1 MNSSTRLSWV
11 PLLAM
16 AGLFAAPLAA
26 QADSPRFEF
35 TPFVGGRMGGSFD
48 VTAAD
53 GTSSSADLDAGASFG
68 LDLGLYRDD
77 RSFYEL
83 LYSTQTTSFDST
95 DPLLDRVD
103 LRVDYLQFG
112 GTAFFPQDSD
122 HFMPYLS
129 LTIGATL
136 MEPDS
141 GAYDS
146 ETRFSGSIGGG
157 FRIPFNDNVSL
168 NLGVRGYLTLLDSD
182 SSLFCV
188 SDSGEAGC
196 LLRSSGS
203 TFFQAEGML
212 GLSVRF

>member
-1 MNSSTRLSWV
+1 MNSTIRLSWV
-11 PLLAM
+11 SLLAM
-16 AGLFAAPLAA
+16 AALFATPLAA

-35 TPFVGGRMGGSFD
+35 TPFVGGRMGGGFD

-53 GTSSSADLDAGASFG
+53 GTSSSVDLDAGMSFG
-68 LDLGLYRDD
+68 IDLGLYRNEQ
-77 RSFYEL
+77 SFYEL

-95 DPLLDRVD
+95 DPSLDRVD

-188 SDSGEAGC
+188 SDAEGAGC

-203 TFFQAEGML
+203 TFFQAEGLL